1 MRMTISCR
9 IYNHDN
15 RQAVLE
21 KDLRISDFAAS
32 RFGKTLWAPHSCL
45 VCIACPELFPPSAQT
60 SGTTGIPHSPFWD
73 RWDPQ
78 NPGVHHVELGSKWG
92 N

>member
-15 RQAVLE
+15 LQAVLE

-45 VCIACPELFPPSAQT
+45 VCIACPELFKNLRGPSC
-60 SGTTGIPHSPFWD
+60 
-73 RWDPQ
+73 
-78 NPGVHHVELGSKWG
+78 
-92 N
+92 